1 VITGYL
7 LAATVVMPAAGY
19 LGDTLGTKRL
29 FLLTLTLFTAG
40 SVLCAGSS

>member
-1 VITGYL
+1 LPAPKDTSTCRWLSSRPV
-7 LAATVVMPAAGY
+7 TV
-19 LGDTLGTKRL
+19 GTKRL